1 MDLHCNVNFTLQW
14 VRLGLGVCEDEI
26 YLEDKIYKIYKI
38 YLEDK
43 IYKIYKI
50 YLEDKANVGDARW
63 CGLCKR

>member
-1 MDLHCNVNFTLQW
+1 M
-14 VRLGLGVCEDEI
+14 
-26 YLEDKIYKIYKI
+26 EDKIYKIYKI